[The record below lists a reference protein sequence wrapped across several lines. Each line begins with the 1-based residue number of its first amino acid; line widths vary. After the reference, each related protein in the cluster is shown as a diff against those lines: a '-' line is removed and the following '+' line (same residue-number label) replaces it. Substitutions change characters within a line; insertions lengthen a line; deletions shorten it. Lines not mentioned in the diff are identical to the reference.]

1 LIEKQIDA
9 KDRKDKAMITIRKS
23 NERGHAN
30 HGWLEARHTFS
41 FAEYHD
47 RAHMGFRSLRVI
59 NEDRIAPGMGFG
71 THPHND
77 MEILTWVLSG
87 ALAHK
92 DSTGGGSTLRP
103 NMIQHM
109 TAGSGITH
117 SEFNPSTDESTHLLQ
132 IWMRPEARALKP
144 SYSEREFDPADWRG
158 KFKTLASRDGADNS
172 VIVRQDASLSVA
184 ELKAGESGTRSL
196 KPERHAWI
204 QVTSGSVSVNGVT
217 LETGDGAAVSE
228 ESELSFAG
236 LEDGQVLLFDLN

>member
-1 LIEKQIDA
+1 
-9 KDRKDKAMITIRKS
+9 MITVRKS
-23 NERGHAN
+23 KERGHAN
-30 HGWLEARHTFS
+30 HGWLEARHSFS
-41 FAEYHD
+41 FADYHD

-71 THPHND
+71 THPHKD

-87 ALAHK
+87 AIAHK

-109 TAGSGITH
+109 SAGSGITH
-117 SEFNPSTDESTHLLQ
+117 SEFNPSSEESTHLLQ
-132 IWMRPEARALKP
+132 IWMRPEANGLKP

-158 KFKTLASRDGADNS
+158 KFKVLASPDGVDGS

-184 ELKAGESGTRSL
+184 ELSAGDSSTHSL

-204 QVTSGSVSVNGVT
+204 QVTKGFMSVNGVT
-217 LETGDGAAVSE
+217 LEAGDGAAASD
-228 ESELSFAG
+228 ESELNFAG
-236 LEDGQVLLFDLN
+236 LDAGQVLLFDLN

>member
-1 LIEKQIDA
+1 
-9 KDRKDKAMITIRKS
+9 MIAVRKS
-23 NERGHAN
+23 DERGRAD
-30 HGWLEARHTFS
+30 HGWLDARHTFS

-47 RAHMGFRSLRVI
+47 RAHMGFRCLRVI

-109 TAGSGITH
+109 SAGSGITH
-117 SEFNPSTDESTHLLQ
+117 SEFNPSADESTHLLQ
-132 IWMRPEARALKP
+132 IWMWPEEKGLKP
-144 SYSEREFDPADWRG
+144 SYSERAFDPADWRG
-158 KFKTLASRDGADNS
+158 KFRILASPDGAESS

-184 ELKAGESGTRSL
+184 ELAAGDSVVYSL
-196 KPERHAWI
+196 KPGRHAWI
-204 QVTSGSVSVNGVT
+204 QVTSGAVT
-217 LETGDGAAVSE
+217 LNGANLAVGDGAAVSDE
-228 ESELSFAG
+228 TEVNLVGREAG
-236 LEDGQVLLFDLN
+236 QLLLFDLT